1 MADPRKNIAMIKIAT
16 KQLGISDEDGNEA
29 LGVLSTYRLMLKNL
43 TGKTSTA
50 IGAMSD
56 AERGKVIRHLKSKG
70 FTSGRPKRREKAPGM
85 ASTGQIGLIH
95 VLWKVLGEGNHLDAP
110 GTDSLNAWVLSSTK
124 KYNQGAGY
132 SATDFLPEYVAG
144 RLIESLKQWCFRVGI
159 EESDWL

>member
-16 KQLGISDEDGNEA
+16 KQLGISDEDGNES

-95 VLWKVLGEGNHLDAP
+95 VLWKTLGDGGHLVSP
-110 GTDSLNAWVLSSTK
+110 GTDALNAWVLSSTK

-132 SATDFLPEYVAG
+132 SAPDFLPEVVAG
-144 RLIESLKQWCFRVGI
+144 RLIESLKQWCFRVGL
-159 EESDWL
+159 EESDWE